1 MPHLACCRRGASRG
15 ACGCGRM
22 PYRGPQAAQDTAEA
36 QAGGATEAHARGLQ
50 GPSAACTRVDR
61 DRKKKTHRHTQTHTH
76 RDTHTQTHTHR
87 DTHTAPA
94 ASSGHAGVGWGGE
107 AQTIFDT
114 SRMLFHFCT
123 SHPVAPIVSLTIAQ
137 YALPQGPS
145 HIFRSHVLVAVYM
158 AMAISIS
165 FLSSS
170 LISES
175 TEQRIQPPVKCERSG
190 GGRGCM
196 Q

>member
-1 MPHLACCRRGASRG
+1 MWLRPDAIQGASGGAGYRRGASWGCHRG
-15 ACGCGRM
+15 TCKRPAGAVGCV
-22 PYRGPQAAQDTAEA
+22 Y
-36 QAGGATEAHARGLQ
+36 ARRSRL
-50 GPSAACTRVDR
+50 
-61 DRKKKTHRHTQTHTH
+61 KKKTHRHTDTHTH
-76 RDTHTQTHTHR
+76 RDTQTHTHR